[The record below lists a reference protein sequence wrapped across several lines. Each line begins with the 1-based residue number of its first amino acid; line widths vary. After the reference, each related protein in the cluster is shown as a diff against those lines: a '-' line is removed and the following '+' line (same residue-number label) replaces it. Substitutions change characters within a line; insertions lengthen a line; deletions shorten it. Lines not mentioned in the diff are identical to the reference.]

1 MLSAVHEAA
10 VSRRVVQ
17 APRGRARAHALAAL
31 STFARVD
38 LRSVSLE
45 KVCEDAAIPDLDAP
59 HLRTF
64 KRGFGEEAVRDEQ
77 ARGALVALHPIDEL
91 PNRLQVDW
99 RRPTL
104 RLNSRPDAITNSDD
118 VGALVET
125 TNVFYLVKVEKLE
138 KIDDGGL
145 ELEPVQAVDS
155 LKTRIW
161 GEHAC

>member
-1 MLSAVHEAA
+1 MRRSQTSML
-10 VSRRVVQ
+10 
-17 APRGRARAHALAAL
+17 
-31 STFARVD
+31 
-38 LRSVSLE
+38 
-45 KVCEDAAIPDLDAP
+45 P